1 MREILFKAK
10 RIDNGEWVEG
20 FYVRQEET
28 SYCFKE
34 DYERHPENTKH
45 YIVFD
50 MMTDWGLPNK
60 HLIAEIDPET
70 LCQYTGMKD
79 KNANRIWE
87 NDIVRLGE
95 EMLVKW
101 SERYAGWCLSQNKW
115 MFEHFF
121 GEAVDETKCE
131 VIGNIFDNPDEHC
144 PDWRTKFLNKFDRR
158 E

>member
-45 YIVFD
+45 YIAFD

-79 KNANRIWE
+79 KNSNRIWE
-87 NDIVRLGE
+87 NDIVRIENSMDDG
-95 EMLVKW
+95 
-101 SERYAGWCLSQNKW
+101 
-115 MFEHFF
+115 
-121 GEAVDETKCE
+121 
-131 VIGNIFDNPDEHC
+131 IGNIEFYGGMWYVDGEPSNTLYDIIEYDDIVEMEVVGNVFDNPELM
-144 PDWRTKFLNKFDRR
+144 KG

>member
-45 YIVFD
+45 YIAFD
-50 MMTDWGLPNK
+50 MMTDWGLLNK

-79 KNANRIWE
+79 KNSNRIWE
-87 NDIVRLGE
+87 NDIVRIENSMDDG
-95 EMLVKW
+95 
-101 SERYAGWCLSQNKW
+101 
-115 MFEHFF
+115 
-121 GEAVDETKCE
+121 
-131 VIGNIFDNPDEHC
+131 IGNIEFYGGMWYVDGEPSNTLYDIIEYDDIVEMEVVGNVFDNPELM
-144 PDWRTKFLNKFDRR
+144 KG